1 MTVSERGFIPVDIQM
16 RTNVPHI
23 FAIGDIVGQPMLAHK
38 AVHEAHVAAEVAGE
52 QRRRKLQRF
61 DARVIPE
68 RRLHRSRRSPGSAS
82 PRTRRRRSG
91 VKVEEG
97 PVPVDRVGP
106 RDRQRPRRR
115 LHQAAVRRG
124 ERTGIVGGGIV
135 GTHAG
140 DMIGEIALAIEM
152 GADAVDIG
160 KTIHPHPTLGESI
173 GMAAE
178 VLRRRL
184 HRSHAGEEVVVVAL
198 LRVQPASRVISP
210 VTKIHNP

>member
-23 FAIGDIVGQPMLAHK
+23 FAVGDIVGQPMLEHK
-38 AVHEAHVAAEVAGE
+38 AVHEAHVAAEVAAGE
-52 QRRRKLQRF
+52 QLGDAKLAKTAF
-61 DARVIPE
+61 DARVIPSVAYTDPE
-68 RRLHRSRRSPGSAS
+68 IAWVGITEDEAKAR
-82 PRTRRRRSG
+82 G

-97 PVPVDRVGP
+97 PVPVDRLGP

-124 ERTGIVGGGIV
+124 RRIAIVGGGIV

-173 GMAAE
+173 GLAAE
-178 VLRRRL
+178 AFEGVCTDLPPARR
-184 HRSHAGEEVVVVAL
+184 
-198 LRVQPASRVISP
+198 
-210 VTKIHNP
+210 